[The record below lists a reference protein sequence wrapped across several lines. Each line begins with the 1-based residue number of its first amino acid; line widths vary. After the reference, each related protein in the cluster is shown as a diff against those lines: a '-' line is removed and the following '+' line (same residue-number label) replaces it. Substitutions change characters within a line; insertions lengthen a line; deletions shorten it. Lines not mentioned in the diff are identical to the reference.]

1 MKFPPSGCKGGV
13 ACTRPGGDAGGS
25 AMPFFGVSASG
36 PSSMVSG
43 EMAAGVGEWKYVVA
57 RHHELRDAFR
67 ARASFS
73 WRRLPTLLA
82 ARIAAWGAG
91 VGGTDGPL
99 VEPATEPAITD
110 RHLFEFEPSETEENI
125 AEETDSDSVG
135 ESGID
140 SFSERQEAEAAY
152 MLSGR
157 LLLGGSESGK
167 AVM

>member
-1 MKFPPSGCKGGV
+1 
-13 ACTRPGGDAGGS
+13 
-25 AMPFFGVSASG
+25 MPFFGVSASG

-43 EMAAGVGEWKYVVA
+43 GMAAGVGEWKYVVA

-91 VGGTDGPL
+91 VGGTSGPL

-110 RHLFEFEPSETEENI
+110 RHLFEFEPSETLADHDLPRAVLI
-125 AEETDSDSVG
+125 ALRRARARV
-135 ESGID
+135 
-140 SFSERQEAEAAY
+140 FVRPRA
-152 MLSGR
+152 R
-157 LLLGGSESGK
+157 
-167 AVM
+167 

>member
-1 MKFPPSGCKGGV
+1 MDVPPCATYGSTETFSGRGIMKFPPSGCNGGV

-25 AMPFFGVSASG
+25 AS
-36 PSSMVSG
+36 
-43 EMAAGVGEWKYVVA
+43 VVA

-91 VGGTDGPL
+91 AGGAAGPL
-99 VEPATEPAITD
+99 VEPATDPAMTE
-110 RHLFEFEPSETEENI
+110 RHLFEFEPSETEENM

-135 ESGID
+135 ESGTE
-140 SFSERQEAEAAY
+140 SFSERQEAEGAY
-152 MLSGR
+152 TLSGR
-157 LLLGGSESGK
+157 LLVGGSESGK